1 MYAFPFEYLDSE
13 DDYFDGSAQD
23 YSISRASGAGTGAF
37 QNN

>member
-23 YSISRASGAGTGAF
+23 YSISRASGAETGAF